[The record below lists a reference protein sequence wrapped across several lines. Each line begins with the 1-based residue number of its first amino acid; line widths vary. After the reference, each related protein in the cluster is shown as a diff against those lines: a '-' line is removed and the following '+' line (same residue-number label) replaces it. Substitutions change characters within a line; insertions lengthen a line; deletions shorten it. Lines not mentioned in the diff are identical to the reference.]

1 MKPLQIISLVVI
13 AFAIGAIMVFSQD
26 YTTYANFAGASAQ
39 EGKDFHV
46 VGELVKEKPQEY
58 NPHKDANLF
67 TFYMKDQIGNIQ
79 KVIYRGTKPDGFDR
93 TEKIVVSGEMNHG
106 IFEADKILMKCPS
119 KYVNE
124 QVDLKEKKS

>member
-1 MKPLQIISLVVI
+1 MKKLQIISLVVI
-13 AFAIGAIMVFSQD
+13 AAAIGAIIVFSQD
-26 YTTYANFAGASAQ
+26 YTTYASFSVAKAQ

-67 TFYMKDQIGNIQ
+67 SFYMKDQEGNIQ
-79 KVIYRGTKPDGFDR
+79 KVVYRGTKPDGFDR
-93 TEKIVVSGEMNHG
+93 TEKIVVSGEISG
-106 IFEADKILMKCPS
+106 DVFEADKILMKCPS

-124 QVDLKEKKS
+124 QVEIKEN

>member
-1 MKPLQIISLVVI
+1 MKKLQIISLIVI
-13 AFAIGAIMVFSQD
+13 AAAIGAIMVFSQD
-26 YTTYANFAGASAQ
+26 YTTYASFYTAKLN

-67 TFYMKDQIGNIQ
+67 SFYMRDQEGNVQ
-79 KVIYRGTKPDGFDR
+79 QVIYRGTKPDGFDR
-93 TEKIVVSGEMNHG
+93 TEKIVVSGEMNG
-106 IFEADKILMKCPS
+106 ALFEANKILMKCPS

-124 QVDLKEKKS
+124 QAEIKEN

>member
-13 AFAIGAIMVFSQD
+13 AIAIGALIVFSQD
-26 YTTYANFAGASAQ
+26 YTTYASFSGAKNQ
-39 EGKDFHV
+39 EGRDFHV

-67 TFYMKDQIGNIQ
+67 TFFMKDQEGMIQ
-79 KVIYRGTKPDGFDR
+79 KVEYKGTKPDGFDR
-93 TEKIVVSGEMNHG
+93 TEKIVVSGSMSKDM
-106 IFEADKILMKCPS
+106 FMADKILMKCPS

-124 QVDLKEKKS
+124 EVAIKEN